1 MLCFGEMD
9 ASHASH
15 QLSQCEPLGE
25 PWTADDAHVMRP
37 SHQNTMWDSFSHQLS
52 RAYQIYM
59 LTGIQRNRHLLR
71 HFPLQHFVAAIVVL
85 VLNEVR
91 LEMLLYS
98 YAIFTLDTW
107 RYCGSWR
114 LLSFVFVMKQVDQ
127 PNGCS
132 KHWPELST
140 GRWAFVNRNIF
151 FTAYIYSHFLGG
163 SKTHTLHEIML
174 RRPCLS
180 PGHTGHILGIPYT
193 FDQS

>member
-15 QLSQCEPLGE
+15 QLSQGEPLGE

-98 YAIFTLDTW
+98 YAIVMLDTHGVAVALDV
-107 RYCGSWR
+107 CSVLF
-114 LLSFVFVMKQVDQ
+114 LL
-127 PNGCS
+127 
-132 KHWPELST
+132 
-140 GRWAFVNRNIF
+140 
-151 FTAYIYSHFLGG
+151 
-163 SKTHTLHEIML
+163 
-174 RRPCLS
+174 
-180 PGHTGHILGIPYT
+180 
-193 FDQS
+193 